1 MNNRP
6 HLLQVLRSLVVG
18 TLQEEGLRL
27 GLQEEG
33 LRLGRGSSHS
43 VVEIEL
49 EHRNHELDHIGI
61 LVTEMTTS
69 RFNLFWYIFY

>member
-27 GLQEEG
+27 S
-33 LRLGRGSSHS
+33 RGSSHS

>member
-27 GLQEEG
+27 G
-33 LRLGRGSSHS
+33 RGSSHS

-49 EHRNHELDHIGI
+49 EHMNHELD
-61 LVTEMTTS
+61 
-69 RFNLFWYIFY
+69 NLLCVVSKVFLQLPAHSEKYNFHL